1 MTPEI
6 SYLVVGALIGLVI
19 GVLAMLVYVLG
30 QNRKNSEALRSLETQ
45 ALQQK
50 SELERKLAETSPKL
64 ERLAKVEGD
73 IEATMTAL
81 RVAETA
87 ASKSTAQAE
96 ERARELEGKEQRI
109 RQLQLN
115 LEAKVQQISGFEAGK
130 ARAEAQISAA
140 QKNVDEQRLTLIEAE
155 KRLKEAFGALSGE
168 ALKSSQEQ
176 FISVAEQV
184 LKQYTD
190 GAKNEFEKKTEDF
203 GKLIDPLKEKL
214 GELDKQNQEMEK
226 SRASAYSELKQQVH
240 QLSSQQVDLTKET
253 SRLVKALQDPG
264 TAGSWGEM
272 LLEKVVEMAGLPEGI
287 VFELQESTTTEEGR
301 QRPDMAV
308 KLPGDRCLI
317 IDAKAPLKGYLEA
330 LETEDETM
338 KASLLKDLPR
348 KLLGHAQELKNRS
361 YDKRIETPDF
371 TVMFIP
377 SESAFRVALE
387 QRPGLIEEVIDLRV
401 IMATPSTMLA
411 LLKVV
416 AYGWRQDRL
425 TQTAKQVQEQAQK
438 LYETIVTLMSHY
450 ERLGKAL
457 NSAGKAYNDFG
468 SSLNSRVVPAARR
481 FRDLGLSAKN
491 DVAESDLIEF
501 SPRPLSAPDFQVK
514 PDAPGLD
521 SGFIEGEEQG

>member
-1 MTPEI
+1 MTPEVQ
-6 SYLVVGALIGLVI
+6 YLAVGVIIGLVI
-19 GVLAMLVYVLG
+19 GCLAMLVYVFG
-30 QNRKNSEALRSLETQ
+30 QNKKSSEALRSFETQ

-50 SELERKLAETSPKL
+50 SELERKLAETIPKL
-64 ERLAKVEGD
+64 ERLAKVESD
-73 IEATMTAL
+73 LESIQSSLREA
-81 RVAETA
+81 EGK
-87 ASKSTAQAE
+87 ASSSTAQAE
-96 ERARELEGKEQRI
+96 ERARELEAKEQRI
-109 RQLQLN
+109 RQLQTDLD
-115 LEAKVQQISGFEAGK
+115 AKVRRISDFESEQ
-130 ARAEAQISAA
+130 ARLQEKVEAA
-140 QKNVDEQRLTLIEAE
+140 QRNVEEQRQTLIEAE

-176 FISVAEQV
+176 FITAAEQV

-190 GAKNEFEKKTEDF
+190 GAKNEFDKKTEDF
-203 GKLIDPLKEKL
+203 GKLLDPLKDRL
-214 GELDKQNQEMEK
+214 SELDKQNQEMEK

-287 VFELQESTTTEEGR
+287 VFELQESTTNEDGR
-301 QRPDMAV
+301 QRPDMAI

-317 IDAKAPLKGYLEA
+317 VDSKAPLKGYLDA
-330 LETEDETM
+330 LETEDETV

-348 KLLGHAQELKNRS
+348 KLLGHAQELKKRS
-361 YDKRIETPDF
+361 YDKRVETPDF

-438 LYETIVTLMSHY
+438 LYESIVTLMTYY
-450 ERLGKAL
+450 EKLGKAL
-457 NSAGKAYNDFG
+457 NSAGKAYNEFG
-468 SSLNSRVVPAARR
+468 ASLNTRVVQSARK

-491 DVAESDLIEF
+491 EVSEPDPIEF
-501 SPRPLSAPDFQVK
+501 SPRPLSAPDFLAK
-514 PDAPGLD
+514 PGSPELGSGLF
-521 SGFIEGEEQG
+521 GAEE